1 MQVLIAHRDAAVRA
15 SLTKAI
21 TGGLD
26 SDLDVVERDRG
37 TAALE
42 LLLQEKAPR
51 LAVVDWDMPGLDGP
65 ELCRIVRDFHLGG
78 PPYVVLLASADHP
91 NVEEGL
97 LAGANDCIRT
107 PARASEIKERV
118 EAGRSFI
125 EVPWE
130 CASRNLGLEA
140 VIAHDDEDEAWGGP
154 AGGSAGAGSG
164 ASSPVRAELQAV
176 LHQL

>member
-26 SDLDVVERDRG
+26 SDLEIVERDEG

-42 LLLQEKAPR
+42 LLLRESAPR
-51 LAVVDWDMPGLDGP
+51 LAVVDWDMPGLEGP
-65 ELCRIVRDFHLGG
+65 ELCRILRDFHLGG

-91 NVEEGL
+91 DVEEGL

-107 PARASEIKERV
+107 PAGASEIKERV
-118 EAGRSFI
+118 EAGRRLM

-130 CASRNLGLEA
+130 RASRSVDLDA
-140 VIAHDDEDEAWGGP
+140 VIRCDDGDEACNEH
-154 AGGSAGAGSG
+154 AGGSAGAGSRG
-164 ASSPVRAELQAV
+164 SSHAKAELQAV
-176 LHQL
+176 LHPL